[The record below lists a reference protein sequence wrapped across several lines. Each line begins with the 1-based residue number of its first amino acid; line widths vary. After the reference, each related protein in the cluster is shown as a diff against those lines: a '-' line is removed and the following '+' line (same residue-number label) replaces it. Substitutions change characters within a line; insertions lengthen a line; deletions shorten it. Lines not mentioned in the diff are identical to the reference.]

1 MLLKALCGIIY
12 GGTLYAAGDK
22 FEADRHLDNTE
33 DVTPAEKPAPEK
45 EDGEEPPKPAVKNN
59 NDKPKA
65 KTFNEALAESKSK
78 KRG

>member
-22 FEADRHLDNTE
+22 FEADRRLDNTE
-33 DVTPAEKPAPEK
+33 VVSPAEKPAPEK
-45 EDGEEPPKPAVKNN
+45 ESKESPKTATKTNI
-59 NDKPKA
+59 DKPKP
-65 KTFNEALAESKSK
+65 KTFDEVLAESKSK

>member
-1 MLLKALCGIIY
+1 MLLKALCGIVY

-33 DVTPAEKPAPEK
+33 VVTPAEKTALDK
-45 EDGEEPPKPAVKNN
+45 EEGKEPPKTAAKNN

-65 KTFNEALAESKSK
+65 KTFNEVLAESKSK